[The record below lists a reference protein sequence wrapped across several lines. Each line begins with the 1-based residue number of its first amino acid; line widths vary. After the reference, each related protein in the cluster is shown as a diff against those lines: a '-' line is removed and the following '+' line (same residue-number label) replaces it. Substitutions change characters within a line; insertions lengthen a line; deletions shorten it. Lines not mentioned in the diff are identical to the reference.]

1 MKALIVI
8 LLSILLTVFFA
19 RCSKIPP
26 KPESIVAVSVTNVK
40 AEETLGLDIL
50 KRSCYVCHNPEAP
63 SHDALLAPPMEAVK
77 FRYKRQYEDREQ
89 FILAMSNFVKSPT
102 QDKALMYGAVSKFGV
117 MPALA
122 LPDSTLRI
130 LSEYIHDQELEKPAW
145 FDKHFAEQHG
155 QNGTKGW

>member
-8 LLSILLTVFFA
+8 VLSILLTVIFA

-26 KPESIVAVSVTNVK
+26 KPESIVAVSVANIK
-40 AEETLGLDIL
+40 AEDTRGLEIL
-50 KRSCYVCHNPEAP
+50 KGNCYACHNPEAS

-77 FRYKRQYEDREQ
+77 FRYKRQYADKEQ
-89 FILAMSNFVKSPT
+89 FIQAMTSFVKSPT

-122 LPDSTLRI
+122 LPDSTLRT
-130 LSEYIHDQELEKPAW
+130 LSEYIYTQQLEKPAW

-155 QNGTKGW
+155 QNGNKGW